1 MWPVL
6 KMELYM
12 DTSSTDE
19 NRMNSDWFVIYFLWN
34 FILDSA
40 ADVVEE
46 EGKQRK
52 IWLVIIS

>member
-1 MWPVL
+1 
-6 KMELYM
+6 M

-19 NRMNSDWFVIYFLWN
+19 NRMNSDRFVFYFLFN
-34 FILDSA
+34 FISDSA

-46 EGKQRK
+46 EGKQHK